1 MDTSSKIY
9 WKNWPTAIIV
19 IVCLFLLSVVANYL
33 GPTSYA
39 KAYLKVLPLPAAFV
53 SGHSVGLRDV
63 YRRMEIV
70 GHIQNPPTEKEVL
83 NKMISEKKVAL
94 LTAQKGIKVSQ
105 DEINTES
112 ARLGATD
119 SQLSSF
125 GIDNQ
130 YYKNN
135 IVLPTI
141 LERKL
146 AVWLASQENLNAD
159 AYKKVKSAEF
169 DLKSGIAFEDVAQKY
184 SDDTLNAKVGGDIG
198 FVGERDIFPEIYD
211 AAAAI
216 KDHDMHV
223 VPSRLGVH
231 LLQVLDTD
239 SNGPD
244 QSARY
249 HIRQIF
255 IKTQD
260 FSSWLEQQNLSTIK
274 LL

>member
-1 MDTSSKIY
+1 MNKSSKIY
-9 WKNWPTAIIV
+9 WKNWPTTIIV

-53 SGHSVGLRDV
+53 GGHSVGLRDV

-70 GHIQNPPTEKEVL
+70 GHISNPPTEKEVL
-83 NKMISEKKVAL
+83 NKMISEKKVSILANEGRVEVYGEVD
-94 LTAQKGIKVSQ
+94 A
-105 DEINTES
+105 EA
-112 ARLGATD
+112 ARLGATP
-119 SQLSSF
+119 SQLSAF
-125 GIDNQ
+125 GIDEQ
-130 YYKNN
+130 YYKDN
-135 IVLPTI
+135 IVLPSL
-141 LERKL
+141 LEQKL

-159 AYKKVKSAEF
+159 AYKKVKAAEF

-231 LLQVLDTD
+231 LMQVLDTD

-244 QSARY
+244 NTARY

-260 FSSWLEQQNLSTIK
+260 FGAWLEQQNISTIK